1 MLKVMFFLSK
11 PFNIISEA
19 ILLLL
24 KVINQDDGNSVL
36 TTASEQ
42 RIAQAGTGITSP
54 CKPRPVSYNNYNNF
68 SSKQFLSVF
77 ATTLPYTNTFKF
89 NHYTVSLA
97 HHMIIMWFLKCRMT
111 NRKDFV
117 KFIVKGLGSNVLQP

>member
-1 MLKVMFFLSK
+1 MCVLRCLRDEKDWTVL
-11 PFNIISEA
+11 
-19 ILLLL
+19 
-24 KVINQDDGNSVL
+24 GSVL
-36 TTASEQ
+36 EALP
-42 RIAQAGTGITSP
+42 GTLQNKGLLSRYGNNISMYA
-54 CKPRPVSYNNYNNF
+54 KASYNNNNNF

-77 ATTLPYTNTFKF
+77 ATILPYTNTFKF

-111 NRKDFV
+111 IRKDFV